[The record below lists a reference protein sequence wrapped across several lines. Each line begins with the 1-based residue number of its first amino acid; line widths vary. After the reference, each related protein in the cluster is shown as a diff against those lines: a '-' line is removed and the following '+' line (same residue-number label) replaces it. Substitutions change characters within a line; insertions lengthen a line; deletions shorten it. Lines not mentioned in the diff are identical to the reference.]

1 MTEAER
7 IAAAGFRA
15 VEVPFAAPPGGCS
28 PAADAWDPL
37 WEVLASASIAVV
49 LHLGGGGVGTAVK
62 VAAPI
67 SLPGWYDAERLA
79 PGLFPRGM
87 EVLRENAMAGGIAL
101 ATLHLPAEV
110 FLTSLILGGG
120 LERHPGLRV
129 VVLEMGAQW
138 VSSWVERLD
147 AVATGYRAFGLRPLE
162 LLPSEV
168 IRRQVR
174 VTPFERNQL
183 GAWLDRDGLRE
194 VYAFASDFPHAE
206 GGRNPVARLSKA
218 LAGHGDDVLE
228 RFFVTNASPIL
239 GAYGGTGA
247 SVR

>member
-1 MTEAER
+1 
-7 IAAAGFRA
+7 
-15 VEVPFAAPPGGCS
+15 
-28 PAADAWDPL
+28 
-37 WEVLASASIAVV
+37 
-49 LHLGGGGVGTAVK
+49 
-62 VAAPI
+62 
-67 SLPGWYDAERLA
+67 
-79 PGLFPRGM
+79 
-87 EVLRENAMAGGIAL
+87 MAGGVAL

-147 AVATGYRAFGLRPLE
+147 AVAIGYRAFGLRPLE

-206 GGRNPVARLSKA
+206 GGRNPVARLSQVA
-218 LAGHGDDVLE
+218 GRPWRRAARTVLRHQRFADPRRHRGCRGQRPMRVGLVAVPTVDVMRPRLPVRLASNRPNDATAPVL
-228 RFFVTNASPIL
+228 RPSGRMPSGRVLPMRSTCWPACCSVGGTMSSSPIWWPTE
-239 GAYGGTGA
+239 AAASHRTG
-247 SVR
+247 STTSTSSG